1 MIEKPLYASEPD
13 EFETIELPSL
23 IEAYEEWKKTNK
35 GGWKEFLDSK
45 PQKLSEGGSV
55 ENYADIIDAY
65 EKGIDVMPDE
75 SLTDY
80 ISRIRKAQLLE
91 KLKD

>member
-1 MIEKPLYASEPD
+1 
-13 EFETIELPSL
+13 
-23 IEAYEEWKKTNK
+23 
-35 GGWKEFLDSK
+35 
-45 PQKLSEGGSV
+45 
-55 ENYADIIDAY
+55 
-65 EKGIDVMPDE
+65 MPDE

>member
-55 ENYADIIDAY
+55 EKYADLIDAY
-65 EKGIDVMPDE
+65 EKGIDVMPM
-75 SLTDY
+75 
-80 ISRIRKAQLLE
+80 KH
-91 KLKD
+91 